1 MARLSFK
8 LGFAVAGALFLRGED
23 TSCNFTR
30 AVVVTV
36 VTATAVVGVA
46 FEIVVGTGT
55 KVAVAATD
63 QSKMVYA
70 AFDGIV
76 AVP

>member
-1 MARLSFK
+1 M
-8 LGFAVAGALFLRGED
+8 
-23 TSCNFTR
+23 
-30 AVVVTV
+30 TV

-55 KVAVAATD
+55 KVPVAATD

>member
-1 MARLSFK
+1 M
-8 LGFAVAGALFLRGED
+8 
-23 TSCNFTR
+23 
-30 AVVVTV
+30 TV

-55 KVAVAATD
+55 KVAVASTD